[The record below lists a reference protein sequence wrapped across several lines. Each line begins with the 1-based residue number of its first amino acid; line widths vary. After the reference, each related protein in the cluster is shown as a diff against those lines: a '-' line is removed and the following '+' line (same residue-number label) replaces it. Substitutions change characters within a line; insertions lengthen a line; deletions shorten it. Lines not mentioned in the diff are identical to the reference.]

1 MKAITMNKPEILSP
15 AGDPESFDTALRYGA
30 DAVYLAGKSFG
41 MRTASKNFSLEEL
54 SLACQKAHELHR
66 KVYLTCNTLP
76 RNADIPLMPDFLSK
90 AQSCG
95 VDAFIIADLGVFE
108 LAKKY
113 APDVERHIST
123 QGGIINYES
132 ALAWYNMGVKRVVLA
147 REMRLEE
154 IAELRAKIPDDLEIE
169 CFVHGAM
176 CVSFSGRC
184 LISSFMT
191 GRDANRGDCAQPC
204 RWKYHLM
211 EETREG
217 EYFPVEEDDKGT
229 YLYNSRDLCMIEHIP
244 ELVKAGVNSLKIEG
258 RAKTYYYTAVTT
270 NAYRHAMDEYF
281 DHLDDEDYR
290 LSPWIREELE
300 KISHRAYSTGFFY
313 GEPGQ
318 ETVRGGYIRRYN
330 AVAVCE
336 QSSNDQNI
344 AVVTQRNKFLVGD
357 TLDILPPDGFS
368 YEVRCLKL
376 MNEDG
381 EEVPSAPH
389 PMQRL
394 YMTTDKPIPQG
405 SVIRKRNSDVC

>member
-1 MKAITMNKPEILSP
+1 MTKPEVLSP
-15 AGDPESFDTALRYGA
+15 AGDTESFDTALRYGA

-54 SLACQKAHELHR
+54 KAACDKAHSLKK

-76 RNADIPLMPDFLSK
+76 RNADIPAMPGFLKEAS
-90 AQSCG
+90 ACG

-108 LAKKY
+108 MAKKF

-132 ALAWYNMGVKRVVLA
+132 ALAWYNMGAKRVVLA
-147 REMRLEE
+147 REMRLNE
-154 IAELRAKIPDDLEIE
+154 IAEMRAKIPKELEIE

-204 RWKYHLM
+204 RWKYHLY
-211 EETREG
+211 EENREG
-217 EYFPVEEDDKGT
+217 QFFPVEEHSDGT

-244 ELVKAGVNSLKIEG
+244 ELVQAGVDSLKIEG

-270 NAYRHAMDEYF
+270 NAYRHAVDEYF
-281 DHLDDEDYR
+281 AHQGEGDYR
-290 LSPWIREELE
+290 VSPWIVEELD

-318 ETVRGGYIRRYN
+318 ETVNGGYIRHYN

-336 QSSNDQNI
+336 EGSNDENV
-344 AVVTQRNKFLVGD
+344 AVITQRNKFLVGD

-368 YEVRCLKL
+368 FEVKCLRL
-376 MNEDG
+376 QNEEG
-381 EEVPSAPH
+381 EDVPSAPH

-394 YMTTDKPIPQG
+394 YLTADRFIPKG
-405 SVIRKRNSDVC
+405 SVIRKKNG

>member
-1 MKAITMNKPEILSP
+1 MATMKITAMNKPEILSP
-15 AGDPESFDTALRYGA
+15 AGDMESFDTALRFGA

-41 MRTASKNFSLEEL
+41 MRTASKNFSLAEIK
-54 SLACQKAHELHR
+54 SACEKAHALNR

-76 RNADIPLMPDFLSK
+76 RNADIPPMPEFLRQ
-90 AQSCG
+90 AQDCG

-132 ALAWYNMGVKRVVLA
+132 ANAWYNMGAKRIVLA
-147 REMRLEE
+147 REMRLDE
-154 IAELRAKIPDDLEIE
+154 IAELRTKIPDDLEIE

-184 LISSFMT
+184 LISSFMA

-211 EETREG
+211 EENREG
-217 EYFPVEEDDKGT
+217 QFFPVLEDDHGT

-244 ELVKAGVNSLKIEG
+244 ELVKAGVNSFKIEG
-258 RAKTYYYTAVTT
+258 RAKTYYYTGVTT
-270 NAYRHAMDEYF
+270 NAYRHGVDEYF
-281 DHLDDEDYR
+281 DHIDEPDYH

-300 KISHRAYSTGFFY
+300 KISHREYSTGFFFT
-313 GEPGQ
+313 EPGQ
-318 ETVRGGYIRRYN
+318 ETERGGYIRRYN

-336 QSSNDQNI
+336 KSIDDENV

-368 YEVRCLKL
+368 FEVKCLRL

-394 YMTTDKPIPQG
+394 YMTADRFIPEG
-405 SVIRKRNSDVC
+405 SVIRKKN

>member
-1 MKAITMNKPEILSP
+1 MTKPEVLSP
-15 AGDPESFDTALRYGA
+15 AGDTESFDTALRYGA

-54 SLACQKAHELHR
+54 KTACDKAHSLKK

-76 RNADIPLMPDFLSK
+76 RNADIPAMPGFLKEAS
-90 AQSCG
+90 ACG

-108 LAKKY
+108 MAKKF

-132 ALAWYNMGVKRVVLA
+132 ALAWYNMGAKRVVLA
-147 REMRLEE
+147 REMRLNE
-154 IAELRAKIPDDLEIE
+154 IAEMRAKIPKELEIE

-204 RWKYHLM
+204 RWKYHLY
-211 EETREG
+211 EENREG
-217 EYFPVEEDDKGT
+217 QFFPVEEHSDGT

-244 ELVKAGVNSLKIEG
+244 ELVQAGVDSLKIEG

-270 NAYRHAMDEYF
+270 NAYRHAVDEYF
-281 DHLDDEDYR
+281 AYQGEGDYR
-290 LSPWIREELE
+290 VSPWIVEELD

-318 ETVRGGYIRRYN
+318 ETVNGGYIRHYN

-336 QSSNDQNI
+336 EGSNDENV
-344 AVVTQRNKFLVGD
+344 AVITQRTKFLVGD

-368 YEVRCLKL
+368 FEVKCLRL
-376 MNEDG
+376 QNEEG
-381 EEVPSAPH
+381 EDVPSAPH

-394 YMTTDKPIPQG
+394 YLTADRFIPKG
-405 SVIRKRNSDVC
+405 SVIRKKNG

>member
-1 MKAITMNKPEILSP
+1 MLSP
-15 AGDPESFDTALRYGA
+15 AGDMESFDTALRYGA

-41 MRTASKNFSLEEL
+41 MRTASENFSIEEL
-54 SLACQKAHELHR
+54 KSACDKAHALKKR
-66 KVYLTCNTLP
+66 VYLTCNTLP
-76 RNADIPLMPDFLSK
+76 RNADIPLMPDFLIQ
-90 AQSCG
+90 AASCG

-108 LAKKY
+108 MAKKY
-113 APDVERHIST
+113 APNVERHIST

-132 ALAWYNMGVKRVVLA
+132 ALAWYNMGAKRVVLA
-147 REMRLEE
+147 REMRLCE
-154 IAELRAKIPDDLEIE
+154 IAEMRSKIPKELEIE

-204 RWKYHLM
+204 RWKYHLY
-211 EETREG
+211 EENREG
-217 EYFPVEEDDKGT
+217 QFFPVEEHSDGT

-244 ELVKAGVNSLKIEG
+244 ELIEAGVDSLKIEG

-270 NAYRHAMDEYF
+270 NAYRHAVDEYF
-281 DHLDDEDYR
+281 DHVGEEDYR
-290 LSPWIREELE
+290 VSPWIVEELE
-300 KISHRAYSTGFFY
+300 KISHRAYSTGFFF

-318 ETVRGGYIRRYN
+318 ETVNGGYIRRYN

-336 QSSNDQNI
+336 EGSNDENI
-344 AVVTQRNKFLVGD
+344 AVITQRNKFLVGD

-368 YEVRCLKL
+368 FEVKCLRL
-376 MNEDG
+376 QTEEGED
-381 EEVPSAPH
+381 VPSAPH

-394 YMTTDKPIPQG
+394 YLTADRYIPKG
-405 SVIRKRNSDVC
+405 SVIRKKNG

>member
-1 MKAITMNKPEILSP
+1 MMVTTMNKPEILSP
-15 AGDPESFDTALRYGA
+15 AGDMESFDTALRYKA

-41 MRTASKNFSLEEL
+41 MRTASKNFSIEEL
-54 SLACQKAHELHR
+54 YTACEKAHKLDKR
-66 KVYLTCNTLP
+66 VYLTCNTLP
-76 RNADIPLMPDFLSK
+76 RNADLPQMPDFLK
-90 AQSCG
+90 QVAECG

-108 LAKKY
+108 MAKKY
-113 APDVERHIST
+113 APDVDRHIST

-132 ALAWYNMGVKRVVLA
+132 ALAWYNMGAKRVVLA
-147 REMRLEE
+147 REMRLNE
-154 IAELRAKIPDDLEIE
+154 IAELRSRIPDDLEIE

-204 RWKYHLM
+204 RWKYYLM
-211 EETREG
+211 EENRQG
-217 EYFPVEEDDKGT
+217 EYFPVVEDAKGT
-229 YLYNSRDLCMIEHIP
+229 YLYNSRDMCMIEHIP
-244 ELVKAGVNSLKIEG
+244 ELVKAGINSLKIEG
-258 RAKTYYYTAVTT
+258 RAKTYYYTGVTT
-270 NAYRHAMDEYF
+270 NAYRHAVDEYF
-281 DHLDDEDYR
+281 DHLDDDNYR

-300 KISHRAYSTGFFY
+300 KISHRAYSTGFYF

-318 ETVRGGYIRRYN
+318 ETVNGGYIRRYN

-336 QSSNDQNI
+336 ESSNDRNV
-344 AVVTQRNKFLVGD
+344 AVITQRNKFLVGD

-368 YEVRCLKL
+368 FEVKCLGLK
-376 MNEDG
+376 NEEG

-394 YMTTDKPIPQG
+394 YLTADRFIPKG
-405 SVIRKRNSDVC
+405 SVIRKRNEI

>member
-1 MKAITMNKPEILSP
+1 MSKPEVLSP
-15 AGDPESFDTALRYGA
+15 AGDMESFDTALRYGA

-41 MRTASKNFSLEEL
+41 MRTASENFSIEEL
-54 SLACQKAHELHR
+54 KSACDKAHALKKR
-66 KVYLTCNTLP
+66 VYLTCNTLP
-76 RNADIPLMPDFLSK
+76 RNADIPLMPDFLIQ
-90 AQSCG
+90 AASCG

-108 LAKKY
+108 MAKKY
-113 APDVERHIST
+113 APNVERHIST

-132 ALAWYNMGVKRVVLA
+132 ALAWYNMGAKRVVLA
-147 REMRLEE
+147 REMRLCE
-154 IAELRAKIPDDLEIE
+154 IAEMRSKIPKELEIE

-204 RWKYHLM
+204 RWKYHLY
-211 EETREG
+211 EENREG
-217 EYFPVEEDDKGT
+217 QFFPVEEHSDGT

-244 ELVKAGVNSLKIEG
+244 ELIEAGVDSFKIEG

-270 NAYRHAMDEYF
+270 NAYRHAVDEYF
-281 DHLDDEDYR
+281 DHVGEEDYR
-290 LSPWIREELE
+290 VSPWIVEELE
-300 KISHRAYSTGFFY
+300 KISHRAYSTGFFF

-318 ETVRGGYIRRYN
+318 ETVNGGYIRRYN

-336 QSSNDQNI
+336 EGSNDENI
-344 AVVTQRNKFLVGD
+344 AVITQRNKFLVGD

-368 YEVRCLKL
+368 FEVKCLRL
-376 MNEDG
+376 QTEEGED
-381 EEVPSAPH
+381 VPSAPH

-394 YMTTDKPIPQG
+394 YLTADRYIPKG
-405 SVIRKRNSDVC
+405 SVIRKKNG